1 MGAYGA
7 PDVAIAGMVEGFHN
21 DFESAIAKEDID
33 FGSPVFGFVGSEN
46 KCYAPHKDKATAT
59 LSADLVTSNV
69 YTVTI
74 NGTAV
79 AETFDTDHATTMTAL
94 IAAINADTTLAGLG
108 ISAAAG
114 SSNRVIVI
122 SAPAGLDLTVTGA
135 VTLGATQANVA
146 VVHGTNGKFLGVAA
160 FVQNGGKDFGAGT
173 ACWKNGMSVSILR
186 DGRVWVPAESTVAD
200 KDPAY
205 VSGLGGAGTLGK
217 FTDVAT
223 NNYDIGG
230 FFRSNV
236 SSGLA
241 LLEVR
246 GMK

>member
-46 KCYAPHKDKATAT
+46 KCYGPHLDKATVT
-59 LSADLVTSNV
+59 LSADLIESNV

-74 NGTAV
+74 NGTGV
-79 AETFDTDHATTMTAL
+79 DETFATTHAATMTAL

-114 SSNRVIVI
+114 SSNRVIVV

-135 VTLGATQANVA
+135 VTLGVSQASVT
-146 VVHGTNGKFLGVAA
+146 VVYGTNGKFLGVAA

-186 DGRVWVPAESTVAD
+186 DGRLYVPAESTVAD

>member
-46 KCYAPHKDKATAT
+46 KCYAPHKDKATVT
-59 LSADLVTSNV
+59 LSADLVASNV

-94 IAAINADTTLAGLG
+94 IAAIKADTTLAALG

-114 SSNRVIVI
+114 STNRIIVV
-122 SAPAGLDLTVTGA
+122 SAPAGFDLTVTGA
-135 VTLGATQANVA
+135 VTLGTTQATVA
-146 VVHGTNGKFLGVAA
+146 IVYGTNGKFLGVAA

-186 DGRVWVPAESTVAD
+186 DGRLYVPAESTVAD

-205 VSGLGGAGTLGK
+205 VSGLGGVGTLGK

>member
-7 PDVAIAGMVEGFHN
+7 PDVAIAGMVEGYHN

-46 KCYAPHKDKATAT
+46 KCYGPHLDKATVT
-59 LSADLVTSNV
+59 LDADLIASNV

-74 NGTAV
+74 NGTDV
-79 AETFDTDHATTMTAL
+79 DETFATSHAATMTAL

-114 SSNRVIVI
+114 SSNRVIVV

-135 VTLGATQANVA
+135 VTLGASQASVA
-146 VVHGTNGKFLGVAA
+146 VVYGTNGKFLGVAA

-186 DGRVWVPAESTVAD
+186 DGRLYVPAESTVAD

>member
-21 DFESAIAKEDID
+21 DFESAIAKEDIN

-46 KCYAPHKDKATAT
+46 KCYGPHLDKATVT
-59 LSADLVTSNV
+59 LSADLVTLNV

-79 AETFDTDHATTMTAL
+79 AGTFDTDHATTMTAL
-94 IAAINADTTLAGLG
+94 IAAIKADTTLAALG

-114 SSNRVIVI
+114 SSNRVIVV

-135 VTLGATQANVA
+135 VTLGASQASVA
-146 VVHGTNGKFLGVAA
+146 VVYGTNGKFLGVAA

-186 DGRVWVPAESTVAD
+186 DGRLYVPAESTVAD

-217 FTDVAT
+217 FTDVST